1 MARLLLV
8 HGLGGTGATMAPLA
22 AELIALGHE
31 AADITL
37 PGHGTDP
44 ADLVGCSWQ
53 QWLDTVAVVADH
65 FRADVVV
72 GQSLGG
78 ALALALAA
86 RAGDGSARPVVAI
99 NPPAAD
105 PDALDGL
112 EWRRVRGHH
121 WVDGAPLEDGE
132 VGYSTLPIGAL
143 IEMTNG
149 ILTTDLSR
157 VTVPVLLVTSAL
169 DEVVD
174 PDSATIVAASVG
186 GPLDRLVLA
195 TSGHCAVL
203 GPERS
208 ALARGVHDFVCTL
221 AL

>member
-8 HGLGGTGATMAPLA
+8 HGLGGTGATMRPLA
-22 AELIALGHE
+22 TELIALGHE

-37 PGHGTDP
+37 PGHGTDHT
-44 ADLVGCSWQ
+44 DLVDCTWS
-53 QWLDTVAVVADH
+53 QWLDAVAVVADH

-86 RAGDGSARPVVAI
+86 RAGDGSAKAVVAI

-112 EWRRVRGHH
+112 EWRRDRGHL

-132 VGYSTLPIGAL
+132 VGYTTLPIGAL
-143 IEMTNG
+143 IEMTGG
-149 ILTTDLSR
+149 ILTTELSR
-157 VTVPVLLVTSAL
+157 VAVPVLLITSAL

-174 PDSATIVAASVG
+174 PATAHVVAASVR
-186 GPLDRLVLA
+186 GPVERLLLA
-195 TSGHCAVL
+195 NSGHTAVL
-203 GPERS
+203 GPER
-208 ALARGVHDFVCTL
+208 AAITRAVHDFVCTL
-221 AL
+221 GL